1 MNAPATPT
9 RLRALDVLR
18 GATIAG
24 MILVNNPGSW
34 GAIYA
39 PLRHAAWHGCTPTDL
54 VFPFFLFM
62 VGVAIPLALGR
73 RVEASD
79 GAPGVASGSARVAVL
94 PKVLRRGVL
103 LFALGLVLAGF
114 PTYDLAT
121 IRIMGVLQRI
131 ALCYVAAAL
140 LFLFTPPRAQVWA
153 LGACLAGYWALLA
166 LTPVPGHGAPDLGS
180 DTHTIAAW
188 IDRVVLGVHTYRKGP
203 YDPEGLLSTL
213 PALGTTLFGVLSG
226 DLLRRGAPVASVART
241 LALAGG
247 VTAAVGLGWAQ
258 VLPLNKP
265 LWTSSYATFT
275 AGLALCSLALC
286 LAVFDLGED
295 RPWRRRLARPF
306 EVFGQNA
313 ILVFVGSGLLARCVG
328 RLWTLSDGRTLQQ
341 AAFVWLRDSVGLAP
355 VNASLAYALLWVL
368 GWYVVLEVLYRRG
381 IRLRL

>member
-1 MNAPATPT
+1 MNATATPT

-62 VGVAIPLALGR
+62 VGVAVPLALGR
-73 RVEASD
+73 RVD
-79 GAPGVASGSARVAVL
+79 ASGGARAAVV
-94 PKVLRRGVL
+94 PKVLRRGAL
-103 LFALGLVLAGF
+103 LFAFGLILAGF
-114 PTYDLAT
+114 PSYDLST
-121 IRIMGVLQRI
+121 IRVLGVLQRI

-140 LFLFTPPRAQVWA
+140 LFLFTAPRFQVA
-153 LGACLAGYWALLA
+153 VLFACLLGYWALLA
-166 LTPVPGHGAPDLGS
+166 LTPVPGHGAPDLAS
-180 DTHTIAAW
+180 DTHNIAAW
-188 IDRVVLGVHTYRKGP
+188 VDRAVLGVHTYRKGP
-203 YDPEGLLSTL
+203 YDPEGILSTI
-213 PALGTTLFGVLSG
+213 PALGTTLFGVLAG
-226 DLLRRGAPVASVART
+226 ALLRRGAPVASVART

-247 VTAAVGLGWAQ
+247 VTAAVGLGWGQ
-258 VLPLNKP
+258 VFPLNKP

-275 AGLALCSLALC
+275 AGLAMLALAAC
-286 LAVFDLGED
+286 LALFDLGGE
-295 RPWRRRLARPF
+295 RAWRRRLARPF

-328 RLWTLSDGRTLQQ
+328 RLWTLSDGRTWQQ
-341 AAFVWLRDSVGLAP
+341 AAFAGLRDTLGMSA

-368 GWYVVLEVLYRRG
+368 AWYLVLEVLYRRG
-381 IRLRL
+381 VRLRL